1 LTECSKRQ
9 QLTKTPDHV
18 DQETKG
24 VPSLLGTALEK
35 GRRRADLTLGID
47 TQMTPTFNPVP

>member
-1 LTECSKRQ
+1 M
-9 QLTKTPDHV
+9 TKIPNHV

-35 GRRRADLTLGID
+35 DGRWADLTLGID